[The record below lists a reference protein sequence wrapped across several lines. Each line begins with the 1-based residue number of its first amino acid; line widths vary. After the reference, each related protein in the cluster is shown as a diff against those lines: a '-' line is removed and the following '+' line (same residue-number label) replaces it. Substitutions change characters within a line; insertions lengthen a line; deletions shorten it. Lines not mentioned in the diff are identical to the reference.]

1 MDDLYEA
8 TLLTLCE
15 QLHSRARQET
25 DETFKLLDING
36 DGSIDFEEM
45 LEVLGQDWNEE
56 EIERER

>member
-15 QLHSRARQET
+15 QLQSRARQET